1 MKKLLVIVLGALAAV
16 GAARLLRRRSQ
27 SDPLAELD
35 HEEPAPSV
43 VADEDAGPLGAWAC
57 SRFLVRRRGGVVPVV
72 SIVSS

>member
-1 MKKLLVIVLGALAAV
+1 MKKLLVIVLGALAAA

-43 VADEDAGPLGAWAC
+43 VADGDAGPPPAA
-57 SRFLVRRRGGVVPVV
+57 
-72 SIVSS
+72 